1 MELHT
6 EAARSRDDELLIV
19 RTFDAPLELVFR
31 AWSSRDHMIRWLGPK
46 EFACTHL
53 DYDFR
58 RGGKW
63 RGCIVSERYGE
74 NWMSGEFKDIEQNRR
89 IVYSFAWEGDDEDN
103 IETLITVTFA
113 RDGQKTVQRFHQT
126 PFISVESRDSHIE
139 GWSESFDREQAYVEG
154 LAAKGLQETK
164 Q

>member
-1 MELHT
+1 M
-6 EAARSRDDELLIV
+6 R
-19 RTFDAPLELVFR
+19 PNNN
-31 AWSSRDHMIRWLGPK
+31 
-46 EFACTHL
+46 
-53 DYDFR
+53 R
-58 RGGKW
+58 RIAKQ
-63 RGCIVSERYGE
+63 
-74 NWMSGEFKDIEQNRR
+74 DRR
-89 IVYSFAWEGDDEDN
+89 IVYSFAWEGDDEDS